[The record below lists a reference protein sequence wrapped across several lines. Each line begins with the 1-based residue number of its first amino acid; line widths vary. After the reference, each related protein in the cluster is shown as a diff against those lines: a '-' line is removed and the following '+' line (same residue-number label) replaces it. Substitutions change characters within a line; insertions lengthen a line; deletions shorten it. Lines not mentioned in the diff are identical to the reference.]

1 MHMRNKSFGFVR
13 HSIWQVRI
21 ALIAVTLHV
30 IFLPKQAIITA
41 AVLARIN
48 QGFSRGTTQCSVSF
62 GSALSFRESYLTSL
76 CMSHPSS
83 KQTVLIHISVFFA
96 IQSQTARKQQR
107 ETRAGGIRLREVIVP
122 FDEVGQGN
130 ISVSM

>member
-1 MHMRNKSFGFVR
+1 MGQLVILNRLLSIKLYFSTVVSEYAHVRNPPTGR
-13 HSIWQVRI
+13 
-21 ALIAVTLHV
+21 TL
-30 IFLPKQAIITA
+30 
-41 AVLARIN
+41 
-48 QGFSRGTTQCSVSF
+48 SS
-62 GSALSFRESYLTSL
+62 RESYLTSL

-83 KQTVLIHISVFFA
+83 KQTVLIHISVFFT

-122 FDEVGQGN
+122 FDEMGQGN